1 MYKQKSLLDFER
13 TQNENKSRNAFGAF
27 NILSNDLFLKAIAT
41 NNKIYYEA
49 AKSIVPDNIQ
59 FQKKGVE
66 LKWDKPI
73 ILKAALSEAV
83 KDDKINLIF
92 SAGTSIPAE
101 TIASYTTTVD
111 NQKSMSVN
119 LLRGESEQASKN
131 IKLKNYSIDGI
142 PPLKAGE
149 ASISTEYQISL
160 DGKLHITKYIHDT
173 GLVDKK
179 TFDLN
184 PFNILANE

>member
-1 MYKQKSLLDFER
+1 MY
-13 TQNENKSRNAFGAF
+13 
-27 NILSNDLFLKAIAT
+27 
-41 NNKIYYEA
+41 
-49 AKSIVPDNIQ
+49 SIGKWE

-73 ILKAALSEAV
+73 ILKATLSEAV
-83 KDDKINLIF
+83 KDDKISLIF
-92 SAGTSIPAE
+92 PIGTSIPAD
-101 TIASYTTTVD
+101 TTSNYTTTVD

-149 ASISTEYQISL
+149 VSVKTEYQISL

-179 TFDLN
+179 TFDLK
-184 PFNILANE
+184 PFNIMANE